1 MFKAVQRRYYRR
13 PLKLRQSDRA
23 EILVLDKAAQSVY
36 SQQCLIAS
44 QKQFISVTIC
54 SYWMESSIA
63 GPESAQLQWDLQHRT
78 HRADEDLTHCLDYKI
93 H

>member
-13 PLKLRQSDRA
+13 PFKLRQSDRA
-23 EILVLDKAAQSVY
+23 EILVSDKAAQSVY

-54 SYWMESSIA
+54 SYWMEARSLVWSLPSFSGISSIERIE
-63 GPESAQLQWDLQHRT
+63 PMKT
-78 HRADEDLTHCLDYKI
+78 
-93 H
+93 